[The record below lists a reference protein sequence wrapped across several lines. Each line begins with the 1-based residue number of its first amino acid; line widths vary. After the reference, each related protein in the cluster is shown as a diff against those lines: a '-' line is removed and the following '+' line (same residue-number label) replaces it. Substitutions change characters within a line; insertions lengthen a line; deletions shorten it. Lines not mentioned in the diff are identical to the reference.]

1 MIKSFSRWG
10 LLLLL
15 ILGMAFAFASGAEAA
30 SVDDI
35 SVTDG
40 TNNYNVPGPPV
51 TPGTY
56 TVNFTPVQ
64 ARVAITVAFDVT
76 YIGDVDKIIIDT
88 TVINNISVGTLA
100 YTENVNLKPGVNRI
114 PITVVWKAGDPIAFV
129 YTLIIT
135 LPGGGDPNVPVSG
148 FSVSPKTMSLD
159 LKSKLTDNVT
169 GTITPPG
176 ATNKGVLWKVE
187 PAGIVSLAHSS
198 SESGT
203 PVGVTAL
210 AVGTA
215 TITGTTWEG
224 NHSDTC
230 VVTVTDNGT
239 GPTPPTPGPTN
250 IKSVTFYDPTADKT
264 YPATKTGETWWPS
277 VPIPVGADISQFVV
291 IVIDGDGTEY
301 RSDPTAFVSGV
312 AQNVPLKTHPGGV
325 AAGKIWAGVRL
336 SGTVVLTA
344 PTIKER
350 QAVNNLLGILGISMG
365 ESVAVKDGDLYING
379 LSPTQQI
386 IFEAWV
392 TAANAARIAGYV
404 GVDGEGTT
412 IPAAPVVLWSSA
424 QFKIEWAADGSS
436 MVKPQDL
443 KGVLDEFALYKLFD
457 ADSQLDLF
465 AVLKPYLDSGVIS
478 YNNGTMTVNV
488 VFAVI
493 DGPAPDIEG
502 IERPGAN
509 ADSGVYY
516 DAENKI
522 LLIFDGVA
530 NGKIFDPIVLMRK
543 TPASTLQIRPTSVT
557 VNVNGVADVTV
568 TGGSVTWTVADGKI
582 AKIEPTN
589 TPGAYKVTGLAAGA
603 TTMTATLDGDPT
615 VTAVLTVKVNSGGG
629 SSSSCDAAAGAMG
642 LGLLALAGVMGIRKR
657 K

>member
-1 MIKSFSRWG
+1 MKKNFSRWG
-10 LLLLL
+10 LLLFL
-15 ILGMAFAFASGAEAA
+15 ILGMVFVVATSAQAVPLTVIEDVTVTAGGTNLIAFNANTANYSSSVGSSVAGVLVSVRISAGAQEVKIDGVSGATRTVALGP
-30 SVDDI
+30 S
-35 SVTDG
+35 G
-40 TNNYNVPGPPV
+40 TSTTITIGA
-51 TPGTY
+51 Y
-56 TVNFTPVQ
+56 TLAGDSTPVE
-64 ARVAITVAFDVT
+64 TV
-76 YIGDVDKIIIDT
+76 
-88 TVINNISVGTLA
+88 
-100 YTENVNLKPGVNRI
+100 
-114 PITVVWKAGDPIAFV
+114 TVV
-129 YTLIIT
+129 IT
-135 LPGGGDPNVPVSG
+135 RGGGGGGGDPDVPVSG
-148 FSVSPKTMSLD
+148 FSVSPKTMALD
-159 LKSKLTDNVT
+159 LKGTKEGKVT
-169 GTITPPG
+169 GTITPQV
-176 ATNKGVLWKVE
+176 ATNKNVLWKVA
-187 PAGIVSLAHSS
+187 PAGIVTLAHTS

-215 TITGTTWEG
+215 TITGTTGDG

-230 VVTVTDNGT
+230 VVTVTDNGS
-239 GPTPPTPGPTN
+239 GPTPTPPGPTS
-250 IKSVTFYDPTADKT
+250 IKQVEFYDPIADKT
-264 YPATKTGETWWPS
+264 YPATVSIETWWT
-277 VPIPVGADISQFVV
+277 VPPLPAGTDISRLIVVV
-291 IVIDGDGTEY
+291 IDSDGTAY
-301 RSDPTAFVSGV
+301 RSDETSFVSGV
-312 AQNVPLKTHPGGV
+312 VQNVPIKNPSGED
-325 AAGKIWAGVRL
+325 AGKILAGVRL

-424 QFKIEWAADGSS
+424 QFKIAWAADGSS

-530 NGKIFDPIVLMRK
+530 DGKIFDPIVLMRK

-589 TPGAYKVTGLAAGA
+589 TMGLYKVTGLAAGA

-615 VTAVLTVKVNSGGG
+615 VKAVLTVKVNSGGG
-629 SSSSCDAAAGAMG
+629 SSSSCNAAAGAIG
-642 LGLLALAGVMGIRKR
+642 LGLLALAGVVGIRKR
-657 K
+657 T